1 MSCGLKEPSLITS
14 PLLTVS
20 PSKTLMLL
28 VLGIKFSLTTSS
40 VPSLP
45 VIMSLLLPLVS
56 LPQETTP
63 DSSAKI
69 ATSFGF
75 LASKRSATLGNPPV
89 ISFVFEDS
97 FGILAITSPTSIAWP
112 SEILTKDFN
121 SKM

>member
-40 VPSLP
+40 VTSLP

-63 DSSAKI
+63 LNSARI

-89 ISFVFEDS
+89 ISLVFEDS
-97 FGILAITSPTSIAWP
+97 LGILAKTSPTLIV
-112 SEILTKDFN
+112 
-121 SKM
+121 